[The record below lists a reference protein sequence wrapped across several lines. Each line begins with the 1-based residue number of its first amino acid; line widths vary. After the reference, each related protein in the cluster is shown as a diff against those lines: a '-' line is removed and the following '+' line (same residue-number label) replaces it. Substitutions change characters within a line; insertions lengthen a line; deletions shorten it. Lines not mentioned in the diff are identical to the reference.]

1 MNGDFEEFETE
12 NRGGKHTSSFYECFP
27 EIEIEAKLFAHR
39 GCAQKSA
46 VFTAIDL
53 ARCIDQKFYE
63 LTDSGK
69 GALIEFLVFRF
80 VLLMSRISVSEPD
93 SPLVRSVASCRLDLR
108 RWGAK
113 FDKNSQRPYF
123 EGHERPDVKEHRAN
137 FIKYFLD
144 RKECYYTITDGD
156 SPDWTKPTKNPCI
169 LICKAN
175 FNWKLPNSTR
185 FYFSP

>member
-69 GALIEFLVFRF
+69 GA
-80 VLLMSRISVSEPD
+80 
-93 SPLVRSVASCRLDLR
+93 
-108 RWGAK
+108 
-113 FDKNSQRPYF
+113 
-123 EGHERPDVKEHRAN
+123 
-137 FIKYFLD
+137 
-144 RKECYYTITDGD
+144 
-156 SPDWTKPTKNPCI
+156 
-169 LICKAN
+169 
-175 FNWKLPNSTR
+175 
-185 FYFSP
+185 